1 MNVKLRIGRIV
12 TGALVA
18 WLAMTSQSTMWA
30 AGSSALADA
39 AQRGDVAAARA
50 ILQRQRSAVKVV
62 DADGTTPLH
71 IATDQNNPAM
81 VELLIRA
88 GADVTAKNRFG
99 ITPLHSA
106 ALYGNA
112 AILERL
118 LKAGADPNT
127 ALPEGET
134 ALMTA
139 AGNGSVE
146 AIKVLLAHGGSVNVR
161 EAWKQ
166 QTALMWAAHE
176 GNADAVRA
184 LLEAG
189 ANVNDRSIF
198 GWTPLLFAV
207 RQGEVGTI
215 KALLAGG
222 ANIHD
227 TLPDGTGGLV
237 TAVFSLNYEAAS
249 VLLDYGIDPNADEQG
264 WTALHQ
270 IMLSRRPHTMW
281 RNPGQTAKGGVSS
294 LDLIRKLVAKGA
306 DVNARLTKEPSRDL
320 EGRNTFNRFG
330 ATPLLLAAKNVD
342 VPAMKVL
349 LEVGADPFL
358 ATVEGAT
365 PLMVAAGVGVYSQGE
380 NPGLPEESADAV
392 KLLLGLGAPATT
404 IDKNG
409 DTALHGPAWRG
420 SNEAVKML
428 VNAGAQLDAKNEFG
442 WMPLTIAKGVYYN
455 CRVMMNPHTAELL
468 EELMVARGIAVDQE
482 NKKALAEN
490 GQRKGQSGGLRTTVV
505 IDDVVNAQ
513 NPSEVKDKLLEQQM
527 RRETMFRQLLEK
539 HQDQGGC

>member
-1 MNVKLRIGRIV
+1 MKKLLAGHIS
-12 TGALVA
+12 TGAVVA
-18 WLAMTSQSTMWA
+18 GLTIALQSMALA
-30 AGSSALADA
+30 AGPSPLAA
-39 AQRGDVAAARA
+39 TVKRGDVAAARA
-50 ILQRQRSAVKVV
+50 ILRRGPAAAKVA

-71 IATDQNNPAM
+71 LATDQNDAAM
-81 VELLIRA
+81 VELLVRA
-88 GADVTAKNRFG
+88 GADVKAKNRFG
-99 ITPLHSA
+99 VTPLYSA

-112 AILERL
+112 AILEHL
-118 LKAGADPNT
+118 LKAGADANA

-139 AGNGSVE
+139 AGNGNVD
-146 AIKVLLAHGGSVNVR
+146 AIKVLLAHGASVNAK

-166 QTALMWAAHE
+166 QTPLMWAAHE
-176 GNADAVRA
+176 GNTQAVKL

-215 KALLAGG
+215 EALIAGG
-222 ANIHD
+222 ANLNQ
-227 TLPDGTGGLV
+227 TLPDGSGPLV

-249 VLLDYGIDPNADEQG
+249 VLLDRGADPNASEQG

-270 IMLSRRPHTMW
+270 IMLARRPNTMW
-281 RNPGQTAKGGVSS
+281 RNPGQTPKGGISS

-306 DVNARLTKEPSRDL
+306 DVNARLSKEPSRDL
-320 EGRNTFNRFG
+320 EGRNNFNRFG
-330 ATPLLLAAKNVD
+330 STPFLLAAKNVD

-392 KLLLGLGAPATT
+392 KLLLALGAPADTL
-404 IDKNG
+404 DKNG
-409 DTALHGPAWRG
+409 DSTMHGPAWRG
-420 SNEAVKML
+420 SNEAVKLL
-428 VNAGAQLDAKNEFG
+428 VAAGAPLDAKNQFG

-455 CRVMMNPHTAELL
+455 CRVMLNQHTADLL
-468 EELMVARGIAVDQE
+468 QELMIARGMPVDQE
-482 NKKALAEN
+482 NKKTMAEN
-490 GQRKGQSGGLRTTVV
+490 GQRRGQSGGLRATVV

-513 NPSEVKDKLLEQQM
+513 NPSEVQNKLLEQQL
-527 RRETMFRQLLEK
+527 RREEMYRQLLQT
-539 HQDQGGC
+539 HQDKGGC